1 MAEIQVL
8 GSAAAEGIPAI
19 FCNCRVCREAWKN
32 GGKDIRLRT
41 AYKLSDAVRVDFGP
55 DTLSQEY
62 RYQLHSER
70 LKHLFITHSH
80 EDHCVPDLLSY
91 RMPGF
96 SKVEE
101 DNILNIY
108 GNAGIIHKLQKFFW
122 SKPFPY
128 FNGDYTRFRLNLVTL
143 EAYTPVILEEENMEF
158 LPVPADH
165 QIGMPGELPQIFV
178 IRDGASR
185 ALIANDTGFLREEAW
200 QFLEEKKFKF
210 DLVISD
216 CTGGLKDNERGHMS
230 GKFVLETKARLE
242 KMGSVTNSTQYFI
255 NHFSHNGQA
264 THAELEAHY
273 NPHGIQV
280 AYDGLTIS
288 Y

>member
-1 MAEIQVL
+1 MAEIQIL
-8 GSAAAEGIPAI
+8 GSAAAEGIPAV

-55 DTLSQEY
+55 DTLAQEY

-80 EDHCVPDLLSY
+80 EDHCVPDLLGY

-96 SKVEE
+96 SKVDE

-108 GNAGIIHKLQKFFW
+108 GNSGVIHQLQQYFW
-122 SKPFPY
+122 RKPY
-128 FNGDYTRFRLNLVTL
+128 NQFNGDFGRFRLKLHDL
-143 EAYTPVILEEENMEF
+143 EAYRPVVLEEEDMEF
-158 LPVPADH
+158 IPIPADH
-165 QIGMPGELPQIFV
+165 QIGIRTELPQIFV
-178 IRDGASR
+178 FRHGGSWG
-185 ALIANDTGFLREEAW
+185 LIANDTGFFREEVW

-216 CTGGLKDNERGHMS
+216 CTGGVLDYERGHMS

-242 KMGSVTNSTQYFI
+242 KSGSVTDSTKYFI
-255 NHFSHNGQA
+255 NHFSHNGNA
-264 THAELEAHY
+264 THAELEAYY
-273 NPHGIQV
+273 NPRGIQV
-280 AYDGLTIS
+280 GYDGLIIS
-288 Y
+288 F